1 MSVYF
6 ALQAAS
12 FFALSHILIRRGLIG
27 SNAIVGSLVSLAT
40 TAITSWGL
48 TLWLVP
54 LGGALGHALWYFA
67 IAGIFAPGLGRT
79 LAYVGIERIGVAR
92 SVPIVNSSPMFASI
106 LAVLVLGEEWGV
118 QNALGTAMVVLGV
131 VLLSRSHAE
140 DKDWRPGDLFLPIL
154 GALAFA
160 ISANLRKAGL
170 DVINLPLLAAAVTS
184 TVAFLFAALVFP
196 RLQGGWHKLPVQKP
210 SLRWFLAAGL
220 ANSAATISVFYALG
234 SGKVV
239 VVEPLVST
247 NPVLSLILSAIFLR
261 DLEAITPRVVAGALC
276 AVAGTILIV
285 TA

>member
-6 ALQAAS
+6 AIQAAF
-12 FFALSHILIRRGLIG
+12 FFALSHILIRRGLVG
-27 SNAIVGSLVSLAT
+27 SNAIVGSLISLAT
-40 TAITSWGL
+40 TAATSWAL

-54 LGGALGHALWYFA
+54 LEGALGHALWYFA

-92 SVPIVNSSPMFASI
+92 SVPIVNASPMFASI
-106 LAVLVLGEEWGV
+106 LAVLLLGEDWAL
-118 QNALGTAMVVLGV
+118 QNALGTCLVVLGV
-131 VLLSRSHAE
+131 VQLSRSHAE
-140 DKDWRPGDLFLPIL
+140 EKSWRAGDLFLPIL

-160 ISANLRKAGL
+160 VSANLRKAGL
-170 DVINLPLLAAAVTS
+170 EVINLPLLAAAVTS
-184 TVAFLFAALVFP
+184 TVALLFAALVFP
-196 RLQGGWHKLPVQKP
+196 RLQGGWRKLPLPQR
-210 SLRWFLAAGL
+210 SLRWFLAAGM

-247 NPVLSLILSAIFLR
+247 NPVLSLILSAIFLK
-261 DLEAITPRVVAGALC
+261 DLEAITSRVVMGALC
-276 AVAGTILIV
+276 TVAGTILIV